1 MRIIGFI
8 YGILCYAAFVASF
21 LYAIGFV
28 GNLAVPKSIDSAPSA
43 PVIAALPGN
52 LVLLGLFALQHSLMA
67 RPAFKAWWTRMI
79 PRALERSTFVLVSSL
94 LLGLLFWQWQAMPD
108 VIWRVESASG
118 RGALHAL
125 FWLGWLLALWST
137 FMLSHCELFGLR
149 QVWLRLRGVDYT
161 PVPFNAG
168 ALYRFVRHPLM
179 LGFLIAFWAAAT
191 MTLGHLLFATAM
203 TAYILIGIFFEER
216 DLAATHGAAFEQYR
230 KAVPMIL
237 PAPGRK
243 FR

>member
-1 MRIIGFI
+1 MRILGFV

-43 PVIAALPGN
+43 PLAAALPGN

-67 RPAFKAWWTRMI
+67 RPAFKTWWTRMI
-79 PRALERSTFVLVSSL
+79 PRALERSTFVLISRL
-94 LLGLLFWQWQAMPD
+94 LLGLLFWQWQAMAG
-108 VIWRVESASG
+108 VIWQIESASG
-118 RGALHAL
+118 RNGLKAL

-137 FMLSHCELFGLR
+137 FMLSHCDLFGLR
-149 QVWLRLRGVDYT
+149 QVWLQLHGMDYT

-179 LGFLIAFWAAAT
+179 LGFLIAFWAAPT
-191 MTLGHLLFATAM
+191 MTLGHLLFATTM
-203 TAYILIGIFFEER
+203 TAYIFIGILFEER
-216 DLAATHGAAFEQYR
+216 DLAAAHGVAFAQYR
-230 KAVPMIL
+230 KQVPMIL